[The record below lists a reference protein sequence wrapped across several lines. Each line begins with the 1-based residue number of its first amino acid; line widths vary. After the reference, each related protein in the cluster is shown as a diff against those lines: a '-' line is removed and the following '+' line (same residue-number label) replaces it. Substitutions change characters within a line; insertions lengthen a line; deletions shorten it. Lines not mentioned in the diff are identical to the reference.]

1 MFSAAGRSALWKTG
15 NNPLLAILYSW
26 CVAVH
31 GCARLVKADVVC
43 DGRSKLLAH
52 SISFPTG
59 HPPDFFAQF
68 PSAPAVFALRGAG
81 ESEPYV
87 SKTANLRRRLQ
98 RLLAPPESQSKRL
111 NLRERTATIE
121 YYLTGS
127 DFESVLLLYRTLRDE
142 FPTEYQ
148 KRLRL
153 RPAPVVRLN
162 LENEYPRAYVTTRIG
177 KLSGRSL
184 YYGPF
189 RSRAVAEK
197 FLNDSLDLFKMR
209 RCTFDLNPDP
219 SFPGCVYSEM
229 KMCLAPCFKGCTDE
243 VYAAEVARVREYFDS
258 GGQSLLREME
268 AERERLSAELDF
280 EAAAAQHAKVAK
292 VKAILSACDDICG
305 RLDHLDAVI
314 VQPSA
319 EARCVALF
327 RFHGG
332 QLTGPVQLVMEE
344 EEEAPALTEQTPQ
357 AQPLPADPLP
367 ANPGGAESAPAA
379 ASSAHPQSMEA
390 RIRAALE
397 MLVSGSQ
404 SMQRFSEELAILKR
418 WYYRSHKV
426 GEVFFADENGE
437 LPWRR
442 IVRGVRRVYRG
453 EKEPATPESTENKP
467 PVTQ

>member
-1 MFSAAGRSALWKTG
+1 VASAQE
-15 NNPLLAILYSW
+15 LLT
-26 CVAVH
+26 
-31 GCARLVKADVVC
+31 
-43 DGRSKLLAH
+43 H
-52 SISFPTG
+52 SIPFSSD
-59 HPPDFFAQF
+59 HPADFFAQF
-68 PSAPAVFALRGAG
+68 AAVPAVFALRGAD
-81 ESEPYV
+81 EAAEPYV

-111 NLRERTATIE
+111 NLRERTAMIE
-121 YYLTGS
+121 YSLTGS
-127 DFESVLLLYRTLRDE
+127 DFESVLLLYQTLRQE
-142 FPTEYQ
+142 FSDTYQ

-153 RPAPVVRLN
+153 RPVPVVRFN

-243 VYAAEVARVREYFDS
+243 AYAAEVARVQQYFDS
-258 GGQSLLREME
+258 GGQSLLRELE
-268 AERERLSAELDF
+268 TERERLSAELDF

-292 VKAILSACDDICG
+292 IKGILSACDDICG
-305 RLDHLDAVI
+305 RLDRLDAVI

-319 EARCVALF
+319 EPRSVALF

-332 QLTGPVQLVMEE
+332 QLTGPAHLAMEAEGEEQQLELSAIPTQSEPGPMD
-344 EEEAPALTEQTPQ
+344 
-357 AQPLPADPLP
+357 AQPAHALAT
-367 ANPGGAESAPAA
+367 
-379 ASSAHPQSMEA
+379 HPQSMEG

-397 MLVSGSQ
+397 PLVSGGQ
-404 SMQRFSEELAILKR
+404 SIQRFGEELAILKR

-426 GEVFFADENGE
+426 GEVFFAGEHGE

-442 IVRGVRRVYRG
+442 IVRGVGRVWRG
-453 EKEPATPESTENKP
+453 EKEAPAVQGAEQSPSATS
-467 PVTQ
+467 